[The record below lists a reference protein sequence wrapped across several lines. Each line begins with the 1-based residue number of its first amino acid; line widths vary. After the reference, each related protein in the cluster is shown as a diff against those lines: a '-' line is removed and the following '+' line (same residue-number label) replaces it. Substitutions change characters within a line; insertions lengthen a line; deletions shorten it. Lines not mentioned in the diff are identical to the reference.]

1 MLSHLIEILSRPS
14 QLYFVAKQEK
24 GYEEVHVPALRPK
37 TFAEDETL
45 VPIETLPAYAQPAFE
60 GFKTLNRVQSKLM
73 ETCLHSDENL
83 LLCAPTGA
91 GKTNVAMMSIL
102 REVRN

>member
-1 MLSHLIEILSRPS
+1 
-14 QLYFVAKQEK
+14 
-24 GYEEVHVPALRPK
+24 
-37 TFAEDETL
+37 
-45 VPIETLPAYAQPAFE
+45 
-60 GFKTLNRVQSKLM
+60 M

-102 REVRN
+102 REVRYQIKLANMPEKTFSPKLPDKKKLKELK